1 MGAGGATVVGTL
13 RWGRWGGNV
22 GCPSAVGGLGT
33 RSALGQGRQGGIS
46 PALGKPQL
54 LPSLLSL
61 CPCCPPGPDPQPA
74 PDPLAAGGFPS
85 AFLSGRPRDIP
96 HCRGFP
102 TWRLCLGWCERPC
115 VPMDAIHPS
124 FSMHLQTHGYPHPL
138 LPSPLVLHGAEPFQ
152 NWALHSWGAHGA
164 AVLALGGVPPR
175 HCPSPPCDG
184 STSSEVPAPQP

>member
-13 RWGRWGGNV
+13 RWGRRGGNV

-33 RSALGQGRQGGIS
+33 RSALGRGRQGGIS

-115 VPMDAIHPS
+115 VSPWMPS
-124 FSMHLQTHGYPHPL
+124 ARLSPCTSRPTDILTPFYRPHWSCMGQNPSKTGLCTHGVPMGQQYWHWGGPTKAL
-138 LPSPLVLHGAEPFQ
+138 SQPSL
-152 NWALHSWGAHGA
+152 
-164 AVLALGGVPPR
+164 
-175 HCPSPPCDG
+175 C
-184 STSSEVPAPQP
+184 